1 MSHLKIWRFWG
12 YIKSWLHLWS
22 FQMNSGAGALW
33 DEQNVTKIKAIGPCV
48 QELEAKMR
56 VKLALLVVT
65 LFWLGSILPSISPK
79 LWIMRIWFIVYHF
92 PDPWP
97 NYIHQLWTSSYP
109 HLSGGIFA
117 SDSKA
122 RARARGAYH
131 ICYPQNRTKK
141 VWGLV
146 GISSK
151 STHGLHIMAVKC
163 YPQVLHTLSCED
175 SKARASAARS
185 HIKGQL
191 EVTLTFWPS
200 PITDLW
206 SFR

>member
-79 LWIMRIWFIVYHF
+79 LWIMRIWFIVHHF

-109 HLSGGIFA
+109 HLSGGILA
-117 SDSKA
+117 SDSKV
-122 RARARGAYH
+122 RR
-131 ICYPQNRTKK
+131 ICYPHKWTKK
-141 VWGLV
+141 LWCLI

-175 SKARASAARS
+175 LVRILKRARRV
-185 HIKGQL
+185 HI
-191 EVTLTFWPS
+191 
-200 PITDLW
+200 
-206 SFR
+206 

>member
-1 MSHLKIWRFWG
+1 MSHLKIWWFWG
-12 YIKSWLHLWS
+12 YIKSWLHLGS

-65 LFWLGSILPSISPK
+65 FFWPGSILPSISPK
-79 LWIMRIWFIVYHF
+79 LWIMRIWFIVHHF

-109 HLSGGIFA
+109 HLSGGILA

-122 RARARGAYH
+122 RARGAHMLSSKVNQKSLKFDRYFIQVYPWPEH
-131 ICYPQNRTKK
+131 NDGQMKSSSPSYPQL
-141 VWGLV
+141 WG
-146 GISSK
+146 
-151 STHGLHIMAVKC
+151 
-163 YPQVLHTLSCED
+163 
-175 SKARASAARS
+175 
-185 HIKGQL
+185 
-191 EVTLTFWPS
+191 F
-200 PITDLW
+200 
-206 SFR
+206 